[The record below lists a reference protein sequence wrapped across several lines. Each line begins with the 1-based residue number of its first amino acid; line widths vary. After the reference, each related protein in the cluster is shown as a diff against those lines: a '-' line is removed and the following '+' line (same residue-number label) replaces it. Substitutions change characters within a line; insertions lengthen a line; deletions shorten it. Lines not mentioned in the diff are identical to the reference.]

1 MNDGLYQRL
10 YANSIAVKHG
20 MITLLSVLVFSLGG
34 CTSTTGLMALAQT
47 HPSSPI
53 KMIVLQTPMTIK
65 QERLKAVFG
74 KELPENTPLPET
86 VIQEQENRAQEHARA
101 TINNGLA
108 RQHSFV
114 VVPTPTDDPIIHTI
128 ENQYFDTP
136 MTQDDADRIA
146 LITDSDAI
154 LKYKITDYGLT
165 PVAWRKAYVTFEI
178 TSTLAIAGSIALI
191 GTKAARTAGAV
202 YLAEEGTE
210 ELAEGYAGFWA
221 FNEVCRPVRIEAE
234 LIRLKPV
241 KTIWKTSDTGTSDIR
256 LSRIIRKIDSKELD
270 DQLMQSTDHAASTVV
285 KRLTEPLKDI
295 SHH

>member
-1 MNDGLYQRL
+1 MYDSQYLRL
-10 YANSIAVKHG
+10 LTRSLAVKYSV
-20 MITLLSVLVFSLGG
+20 IILLSTLVFSLGG
-34 CTSTTGLMALAQT
+34 CTSTTGLIALAET
-47 HPSSPI
+47 HPSNPI

-74 KELPENTPLPET
+74 KELPENTPIPET
-86 VIQEQENRAQEHARA
+86 VIQEQESRAQERARV
-101 TINNGLA
+101 TINHALA
-108 RQHSFV
+108 SQQSFV
-114 VVPTPTDDPIIHTI
+114 VIPTPTDNPTIHTL
-128 ENQYFDTP
+128 EDQDFDVP
-136 MTQDDADRIA
+136 ITQDDADRIA
-146 LITDSDAI
+146 LDTGSDAI
-154 LKYKITDYGLT
+154 LKYRITDYGLT

-241 KTIWKTSDTGTSDIR
+241 ETIWKTSDTGTSDIR
-256 LSRIIRKIDSKELD
+256 LSRIIRKIGATELN

-285 KRLTEPLKDI
+285 KRLTEPLKDFPL
-295 SHH
+295 H

>member
-1 MNDGLYQRL
+1 MNDSLYHRL
-10 YANSIAVKHG
+10 FASSLAVKHG
-20 MITLLSVLVFSLGG
+20 GIILLSALVFSLGG

-53 KMIVLQTPMTIK
+53 KMIVLQTPMTV
-65 QERLKAVFG
+65 EHDRLKAVFG
-74 KELPENTPLPET
+74 KKLPENTPLPET
-86 VIQEQENRAQEHARA
+86 VIQEQENKAQERARA
-101 TINNGLA
+101 TINHALA
-108 RQHSFV
+108 SQQPFV
-114 VVPTPTDDPIIHTI
+114 VVPTPTDNPIIHTL
-128 ENQYFDTP
+128 EDQDFDAP

-146 LITDSDAI
+146 LDTGSDAI
-154 LKYKITDYGLT
+154 LKYRITDYGLT

-202 YLAEEGTE
+202 YIAEEGTE

-241 KTIWKTSDTGTSDIR
+241 KIIWKTADTGTSDIR
-256 LSRIIRKIDSKELD
+256 LSRIFRKINSKELD

-285 KRLTEPLKDI
+285 KRLTVLLKA
-295 SHH
+295 STH